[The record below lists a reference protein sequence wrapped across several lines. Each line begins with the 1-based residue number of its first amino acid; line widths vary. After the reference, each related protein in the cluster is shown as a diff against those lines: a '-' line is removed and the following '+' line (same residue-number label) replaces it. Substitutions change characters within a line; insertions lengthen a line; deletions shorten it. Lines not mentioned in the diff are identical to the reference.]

1 VSASRRR
8 IVAPR
13 LSRLLDQLNPEQ
25 REAVATTGGP
35 LLVLAGAG
43 TGKTKVITTRI
54 AHLIERRVAPANVLA
69 MTFTNKA
76 AGEMRERLGGLVGK
90 AKAKDLT
97 AGTFHAFCVHVLRE
111 FGPLIGL
118 PKRFAICDAGD
129 QLTAVKGAMRDLH
142 VGEAHVQP
150 RYLLSVISLA
160 KNRLETPESFLA
172 RAADDRD
179 ELIGRVWQRYQ
190 EHLWR
195 ARSVDFDDLLLLTLR
210 VLREESGALETLRN
224 RYQYLHVDEYQD
236 TNRPQFEIVQ
246 LLAQAHRNLCA
257 VGDDDQSIYG
267 WRGAD
272 VRLILD
278 FEQHFPEAK
287 VVRLRTNYR
296 STQQII
302 DLAQRVIRNNPNRHD
317 KDLRAARGE
326 GPPVSAKT
334 LDDEMAEAEW
344 VVEQMVLTVQR
355 REARWRDFAIL
366 FRTGVQPRVF
376 EENLRARA
384 IPYVLVGGMSFFDR
398 KEVRDVMAYLKL
410 CANPDDEVSLL
421 RIVNTPPRGVG
432 KTTLD
437 RVLAFATKEGIAAG
451 PAFDR
456 AAEIDGVSPD
466 GAAAVQRLRR
476 RLTAFGKE
484 LHGDGF
490 VDGLRRLVDDV
501 AYKSE
506 IDRLYSDPR
515 TRQLRWA
522 GVLEL
527 FNQAENYA
535 SRTSAP
541 TLAGFIERLTM
552 QSSDA
557 DSDTDGK
564 RDAVTLMTMHAAK
577 GLEYPRVYLVG
588 FEEGLLPHARS
599 VEEDTVEEERRLV
612 YVGITRAQRHLTVTW
627 AASRARAGSRSPSF
641 PSRFY
646 YELKG
651 EPPPPEWQPAGAE
664 AEPPKTKRKAKKKAK
679 RKAKR
684 ARKATRRSP

>member
-1 VSASRRR
+1 MSRW
-8 IVAPR
+8 
-13 LSRLLDQLNPEQ
+13 LEGLNPEQ
-25 REAVATTGGP
+25 RDAVARTEGP

-54 AHLIERRVAPANVLA
+54 AHLVGKRVAPKNILA

-76 AGEMRERLGGLVGK
+76 AAEMRERVGGLVGK
-90 AKAKDLT
+90 TKAKDLT
-97 AGTFHAFCVHVLRE
+97 VGTFHAFCVQVLRE

-118 PKRFAICDAGD
+118 PKRFAICDSGD
-129 QLTAVKGAMRDLH
+129 QLTAVRGAMRELH
-142 VGEAHVQP
+142 VGEAAIQP

-160 KNRLETPESFLA
+160 KNRLETPAGFLEK
-172 RAADDRD
+172 AADDRD

-190 EHLWR
+190 EHLTR

-210 VLREESGALETLRN
+210 VLTEEAGALATLRQ

-246 LLAQAHRNLCA
+246 ALAKEHRNLCA

-272 VRLILD
+272 VRIILD
-278 FEQHFPEAK
+278 FEKHFPEAK
-287 VVRLRTNYR
+287 IVRLRTNYR

-317 KDLRAARGE
+317 KDLRSARGD

-334 LDDEMAEAEW
+334 LDDEMQEAEW
-344 VVEQMVLTVQR
+344 VVEQMVLAVQR
-355 REARWRDFAIL
+355 REARWRDFAVL

-421 RIVNTPPRGVG
+421 RIVNVPPRGVG

-437 RVLAFATKEGIAAG
+437 RVLAFATDHGIAAG

-456 AAEIDGVSPD
+456 ADEIDGVGD
-466 GAAAVQRLRR
+466 AGAAVQRLRQ
-476 RLTAFGKE
+476 RLGELGK
-484 LHGDGF
+484 GIDGAGF
-490 VDGLRRLVDDV
+490 VDGVRRLVEDV

-535 SRTSAP
+535 AKASKP
-541 TLAGFIERLTM
+541 TLAGFLERLTM
-552 QSSDA
+552 QSSD
-557 DSDTDGK
+557 SDTDADGK
-564 RDAVTLMTMHAAK
+564 RDVVTLMTMHAAK

-612 YVGITRAQRHLTVTW
+612 YVGITRAQRYLTITW
-627 AASRARAGSRSPSF
+627 AATRARAGQRSVSF

-646 YELKG
+646 FELKG
-651 EPPPPEWQPAGAE
+651 EPPPDDWRPAGAPDE
-664 AEPPKTKRKAKKKAK
+664 LAPAKTKRKAKRKTKRKAKKKSA
-679 RKAKR
+679 
-684 ARKATRRSP
+684 RRSSRS